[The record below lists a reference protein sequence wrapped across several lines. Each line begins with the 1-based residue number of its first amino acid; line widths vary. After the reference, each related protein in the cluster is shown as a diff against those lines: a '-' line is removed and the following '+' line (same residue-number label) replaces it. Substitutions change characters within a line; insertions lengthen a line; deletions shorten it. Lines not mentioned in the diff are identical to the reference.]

1 MADEDKRRPK
11 SAPAPTQDAKRERLA
26 NALRA
31 NLLKRKENVRARRAA
46 PKGSK
51 EGGQG

>member
-1 MADEDKRRPK
+1 MADEDKRGPK
-11 SAPAPTQDAKRERLA
+11 SAPAQTQDARQERLA

-31 NLLKRKENVRARRAA
+31 NFLKRKENVRARKGR

>member
-1 MADEDKRRPK
+1 MADEDKRRRN
-11 SAPAPTQDAKRERLA
+11 AARAPTQDAKQERLA

-31 NLLKRKENVRARRAA
+31 NLLKRRENARARRAA
-46 PKGSK
+46 PKGSN